1 MGKGSSPR
9 PFSVSHETF
18 SNNYDAIFK
27 KKPALTFKDLEEDLD
42 ERARLA
48 ELEEIRSKG
57 MKEFLNND
65 NVFKD
70 GK

>member
-9 PFSVSHETF
+9 PFSVSQETF